1 MRTHGSQDH
10 PPTAALGAAVRTR
23 RRQLGLRQAVLAD
36 LAGVGVAFLYDL
48 EKGKPTLR
56 IDKVLA
62 VLGALGLGLTVG
74 PSTTLLRS
82 ELTSPDGT
90 SVAAD
95 GGDAP

>member
-1 MRTHGSQDH
+1 MRSHGSQDH
-10 PPTAALGAAVRTR
+10 PPTAALGAAVRAR

-74 PSTTLLRS
+74 PSTTLMRS
-82 ELTSPDGT
+82 ELASHDGT
-90 SVAAD
+90 SVDDD